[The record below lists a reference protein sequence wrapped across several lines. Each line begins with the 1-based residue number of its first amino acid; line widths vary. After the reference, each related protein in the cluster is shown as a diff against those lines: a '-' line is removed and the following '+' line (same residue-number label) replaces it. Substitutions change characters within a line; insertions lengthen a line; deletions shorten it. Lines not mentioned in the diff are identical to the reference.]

1 MELRTKRNLANFSIW
16 MIIITVAIVILFF
29 FGFILTNTFDLK
41 VFANKSADF
50 IFSLFGTSLVIV
62 ICGAFLNI
70 SLNIGIIADV
80 KTKDLEEDIVNNSPS
95 RKRIIAISIS
105 LLILIG
111 GFLFIGDSLTRL
123 KEKKML
129 TKQCEEI
136 ILQSDSSITQI
147 SGSLTDTS
155 LIGDVPA
162 ILEYL
167 GSQKEEFPS
176 IELITSDKY
185 KGQLVLLKITAYT
198 DKENLKKPLYGNS
211 LYASNQYD
219 SDYLKSIFTTN
230 RKDLYFW
237 SKEDD
242 YKLYYPIDRG
252 GKKYVILFSKSNRY
266 GKIGS

>member
-1 MELRTKRNLANFSIW
+1 MDES
-16 MIIITVAIVILFF
+16 
-29 FGFILTNTFDLK
+29 
-41 VFANKSADF
+41 
-50 IFSLFGTSLVIV
+50 
-62 ICGAFLNI
+62 
-70 SLNIGIIADV
+70 
-80 KTKDLEEDIVNNSPS
+80 IVNNSPN
-95 RKRIIAISIS
+95 RKRIISISIL

-123 KEKKML
+123 KEKKVL

-136 ILQSDSSITQI
+136 IIQSDSSITQI
-147 SGSLTDTS
+147 SRSLSDTS
-155 LIGDVPA
+155 LIGDIPE

-167 GSQKEEFPS
+167 GSQKEEFPN
-176 IELITSDKY
+176 IEVITSDKY

-219 SDYLKSIFTTN
+219 GDYLKSIFTTKK
-230 RKDLYFW
+230 KDLFFW

-252 GKKYVILFSKSNRY
+252 GKKYVFLFSKSNRY